1 MSGTDLLLVIAVS
14 AAIAAA
20 VGFVAWLLL
29 RRFAWAPIVV
39 HLVTVV
45 VAAVASVVGGVLVAT
60 QAMYLSDHDAQI
72 ALAIAVTSG
81 VVAILTAS
89 ILGAEIARAARVLR
103 SAAEDLGRG
112 IPVESRPLPIG
123 EFRAVLDELAASDAR
138 IRAAREEVERQEQA
152 RRELVTRVAH
162 DLRVPLAGIRA
173 QAEALQDGLAPDPDR
188 YLARIASQ
196 VDRLDA
202 LVADLFAVSQ
212 IDAGTLHLRTER
224 LSLADVASDAV
235 AELRG
240 LADGAGV
247 RLDLDVAS
255 DASPTVDGDALQL
268 GRAVANLLANAL
280 QHTPAGGRI
289 AVTVDGE
296 GDEVRLAVADS
307 GPGFAPEELAHA
319 FEAGWR
325 GSSARSP
332 HRLDVTGGA
341 GLGLA
346 IVRGIAR
353 AHGGD
358 ASATN
363 APAGGAVLALTLPRS
378 A

>member
-14 AAIAAA
+14 AAIAAG
-20 VGFVAWLLL
+20 VGFLAWLLL

-112 IPVESRPLPIG
+112 VPVESRPVPIG

-212 IDAGTLHLRTER
+212 IDAGALRLRTER

-235 AELRG
+235 SELRG

-247 RLDLDVAS
+247 RLDLVVS
-255 DASPTVDGDALQL
+255 PDASSTVEGDALQL

-289 AVTVDGE
+289 AVTVDGG
-296 GDEVRLAVADS
+296 GDEVRLAVADT
-307 GPGFAPEELAHA
+307 GPGFAEEDLAHA

-358 ASATN
+358 ASASN
-363 APAGGAVLALTLPRS
+363 APEGGAVLAVTLPR
-378 A
+378 AR

>member
-1 MSGTDLLLVIAVS
+1 MSGTDLLLVVAVS

-20 VGFVAWLLL
+20 VGFIAWLLL

-112 IPVESRPLPIG
+112 IPVEPRPLPIG

-247 RLDLDVAS
+247 RLDLDVAP
-255 DASPTVDGDALQL
+255 DASPTVEGDALQL

-289 AVTVDGE
+289 EVSVDGT

-307 GPGFAPEELAHA
+307 GPGFAEEDLAHA

-358 ASATN
+358 ASASN
-363 APAGGAVLALTLPRS
+363 APEGGAVLAVTLPR
-378 A
+378 AR